1 MKRVCVCVEVL
12 CAGAAERLAFSWI
25 DFIRLVSCMVFACM
39 VFDLDWDYMGAA
51 PVGML

>member
-25 DFIRLVSCMVFACM
+25 DFIRLVSCMVF
-39 VFDLDWDYMGAA
+39 DLDWDYMGAA